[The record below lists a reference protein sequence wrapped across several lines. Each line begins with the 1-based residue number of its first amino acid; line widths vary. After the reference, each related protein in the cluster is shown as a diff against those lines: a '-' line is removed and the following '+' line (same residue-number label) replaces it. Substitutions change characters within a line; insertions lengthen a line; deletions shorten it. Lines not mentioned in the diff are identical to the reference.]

1 MTTPDQPAPPDSPPS
16 IVPHRTQLRWLALAA
31 AGLLV
36 VVGLIWLLNR
46 GSDRERPTPAAATL
60 DTFRPSPQQLKTL
73 TIEPVALHRFETI
86 EVADGRIAVNADRT
100 TPVYSPYS
108 GRVIAIIAG
117 PGERIAQGAT
127 LATIEASEFADAQ
140 NAFASAVAQVRL
152 TRAVEARKR
161 DLLEA
166 NGASQQ
172 EWQQA
177 QADRATAEAAL
188 SAARSHLRIFGQSDA
203 AIDALETHEPADAR
217 IALRAPIAGVVVDR
231 QISPGQYVA
240 AGSGT
245 PLYTIADVS
254 SVWIVG
260 TLSERTAPRLKRGQA
275 VAVTVPAWPGRTF
288 TARLDY
294 VAPTID
300 PATHRLTVRAVIDN
314 ADGALRPEMLATLAI
329 EAGEAQSAPAV
340 RASAIVYEG
349 ARAHVWVATSDGAIG
364 LREIR
369 AGRSHEG
376 LVEVLEG
383 LKAGEQ
389 VVTRGSLFIDR
400 AARLD

>member
-1 MTTPDQPAPPDSPPS
+1 MTTPDQSAPPDSPPS
-16 IVPHRTQLRWLALAA
+16 TTSHRTQLRWLAFATVIVLVVAGLVWLLGRGSEHDRATTGAA
-31 AGLLV
+31 A
-36 VVGLIWLLNR
+36 
-46 GSDRERPTPAAATL
+46 P

-73 TIEPVALHRFETI
+73 TIEPVAMRRFATI
-86 EVADGRIAVNADRT
+86 EVADGRIAVNANRT

-108 GRVIAIIAG
+108 GRVVTIVAA
-117 PGERIAQGAT
+117 PGDAVGQGAA

-140 NAFASAVAQVRL
+140 NAFGAAVAQVRL
-152 TRAVEARKR
+152 TRAAEARKR

-166 NGASQQ
+166 KGGSQQ
-172 EWQQA
+172 ELQQA
-177 QADRATAEAAL
+177 EADRATAEAAL
-188 SAARSHLRIFGQSDA
+188 SAARSHLRILGQSDE
-203 AIDALETHEPADAR
+203 AIAGLETHEPADAR
-217 IALRAPIAGVVVDR
+217 IALRSPFAGVVVDR

-245 PLYTIADVS
+245 PLYTVADIS

-260 TLSERTAPRLKRGQA
+260 TLTERAAPRIKRGQP
-275 VAVTVPAWPGRTF
+275 VIVSVPAWPGRTF

-300 PATHRLTVRAVIDN
+300 PATHRLTVRAAIDN

-329 EAGEAQSAPAV
+329 DAGDAQSAPAV
-340 RASAIVYEG
+340 RASAVVYEG
-349 ARAHVWVATSDGAIG
+349 ERAHVWVATTDGAIG

-369 AGRSHEG
+369 TGRTNDG
-376 LVEVLEG
+376 FVEVLEG

-400 AARLD
+400 AARVD